1 VSDEADSANDFIQ
14 RELDSKI
21 ANSRNALVRR
31 ELQPNGRCY
40 YCSHPV
46 DELRLFCDSGCAE
59 DFEAFNKH
67 KRR

>member
-1 VSDEADSANDFIQ
+1 MSDDIDAVTDNIQ
-14 RELDSKI
+14 RELDNKI
-21 ANSRNALVRR
+21 ANSRNALMRR
-31 ELQPNGRCY
+31 ELQPSGRCY

-59 DFEAFNKH
+59 DFEAFNKY